1 MALWASVT
9 VVAGLRYADGKAV
22 NGPMAM
28 LGKVF
33 DKMFGLDT
41 CRKIPPRNQNL
52 NDLKDPCYFC
62 PQGATYPHA
71 DQPDF
76 QIANNESTNVLD
88 CTGVSGVG
96 GVNQHFLTSSAK
108 TVDPVSYITRF
119 FTGSPTGSI
128 AQGQY
133 DKKRFKHGTPYTY
146 KQTGSTIGYYYS
158 TDASGR
164 EIPLIPPAV
173 GQTTIPSALATNP
186 TAYGGSAATGY
197 MPDGWNAWV
206 RYPNGK
212 TGTAITPYISGQQYT
227 NPVPSTTFDPLVGFV
242 VTGSGT
248 PVQSASSNTNYVAT
262 ALSYAMNKPL
272 KYKSFSPSTAAGT
285 VHPTDW
291 ATR

>member
-1 MALWASVT
+1 M
-9 VVAGLRYADGKAV
+9 
-22 NGPMAM
+22 
-28 LGKVF
+28 
-33 DKMFGLDT
+33 
-41 CRKIPPRNQNL
+41 NQ
-52 NDLKDPCYFC
+52 
-62 PQGATYPHA
+62 QM
-71 DQPDF
+71 
-76 QIANNESTNVLD
+76 S
-88 CTGVSGVG
+88 
-96 GVNQHFLTSSAK
+96 SSAK

-212 TGTAITPYISGQQYT
+212 TGTAITP
-227 NPVPSTTFDPLVGFV
+227 FDPLVGFV